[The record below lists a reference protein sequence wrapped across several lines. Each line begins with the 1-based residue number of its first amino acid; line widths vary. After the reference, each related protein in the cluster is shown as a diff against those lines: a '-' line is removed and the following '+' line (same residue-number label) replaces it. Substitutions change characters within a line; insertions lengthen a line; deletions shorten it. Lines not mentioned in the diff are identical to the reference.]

1 MAIILKE
8 KNSINNTSETVNDY
22 IESKNFAFLFDFA
35 DNDFAS
41 CIEHAAEA
49 YCKEYNYLLE
59 KVKSLSNNSDG
70 INDMICIK
78 PYKADIEF
86 MEDPKNVREIM
97 KTLFISEY
105 MSQTTKS
112 ISYFRLSG
120 TKYNATEIYKKAQN
134 LAEYYFSDDDVE
146 DDYPDW
152 KFGTWEEIEKFGL
165 EEYEGQ
171 MSEKGI
177 KLANGDFSKYY
188 LNGEVLIVR
197 MVNGKLKA
205 EVL

>member
-1 MAIILKE
+1 MAITLKE
-8 KNSINNTSETVNDY
+8 KNPIINTSEFVNDY
-22 IESKNFAFLFDFA
+22 IESKNFAFLFDSA

-59 KVKSLSNNSDG
+59 KIKSLSNNGDDVK
-70 INDMICIK
+70 NMLCIES
-78 PYKADIEF
+78 YKGDIEF
-86 MEDPKNVREIM
+86 MEDPKNAREIM
-97 KTLFISEY
+97 KSLFISEY
-105 MSQTTKS
+105 
-112 ISYFRLSG
+112 ISHTAEPIYYFRING
-120 TKYNATEIYKKAQN
+120 TKYNATQICKKAQN
-134 LAEYYFSDDDVE
+134 LAEYYFPDDVE
-146 DDYPDW
+146 DDYTDW

-165 EEYEGQ
+165 KKYKGQ
-171 MSEKGI
+171 MSEEGI
-177 KLANGDFSKYY
+177 KRANGDFSKYY

>member
-1 MAIILKE
+1 MAITLKE

-59 KVKSLSNNSDG
+59 KIKSLSNNGDDVK
-70 INDMICIK
+70 NMLCIES
-78 PYKADIEF
+78 YKGDIEF

-97 KTLFISEY
+97 KSLFISEY
-105 MSQTTKS
+105 
-112 ISYFRLSG
+112 ISHTAEPIYYFRING
-120 TKYNATEIYKKAQN
+120 TKYNATQICKKAQN
-134 LAEYYFSDDDVE
+134 LAEYYFPDDVE
-146 DDYPDW
+146 DDYTDW

-165 EEYEGQ
+165 KEYEDQ
-171 MSEKGI
+171 MSEEGI
-177 KLANGDFSKYY
+177 KRANGDFSKYY